1 MWSFFCLLLCSRGS
15 GDSFQGSKVG
25 SNVTLI
31 DLIVA
36 IAKKKLHRRMMMD
49 DQVEGD
55 ELVP

>member
-1 MWSFFCLLLCSRGS
+1 
-15 GDSFQGSKVG
+15 VG